1 MNTTAPVSIVFGASG
16 GIGSALARLLAQAG
30 HQLVVVARQ
39 AERLQALTTELNATA
54 LTADATVS
62 AEVDVVVT
70 QVQERFGRLDGVAS
84 CIGSLMLKP
93 AHLTTDEEWR
103 QTIDINLTSSFYI
116 LRAAARVMRP
126 NGGSIVFCSS
136 VAAQRGLAN
145 HEAIAGA
152 KAGIVGLILAAAAT
166 YASNRVRVNCVAPGL
181 TRTPLTASL
190 TANEMAQKASVAMH
204 PLGRLGEPEDVASA
218 VAWLLDSKQ
227 SWITGQVISVDGG
240 MSTVQARP
248 RV

>member
-1 MNTTAPVSIVFGASG
+1 MNTTAPVCIVFGASG
-16 GIGSALARLLAQAG
+16 GIGSALARKLAGAG
-30 HQLVVVARQ
+30 YRLIVVARH
-39 AERLQALTTELNATA
+39 AERLDALAAELNATA
-54 LTADATVS
+54 IVADATVS
-62 AEVDVVVT
+62 AEVDGVFA
-70 QVQERFGRLDGVAS
+70 QVQESHGRVEGVAS

-93 AHLTTDEEWR
+93 AHLTSDEEWR
-103 QTIDINLTSSFYI
+103 QTIDTNLTSSFYI
-116 LRAAARVMRP
+116 LRAAARALRP

-181 TRTPLTASL
+181 TRTSLTAVL
-190 TANEMAQKASVAMH
+190 TANELAEKASVAMH

-218 VAWLLDSKQ
+218 IHWLLDAKQ

-240 MSTVQARP
+240 LSTVQARP
-248 RV
+248 RG